1 MRVRA
6 LTIPGSYEF
15 TPIVHADDR
24 GSFAETYRFEA
35 LSEVLGRPFVLGQA
49 NTSVSA
55 AGVVRGVHYALLP
68 PGQAKYVTAA
78 HGALLD
84 IVVDLRVGSPTFGGV
99 DTVELDDVSRR
110 AVFLS
115 EGLGHVLVARTD
127 GATASYLSNEVF
139 NPERELTINPLD
151 PELALPLPFPR
162 HELVLSPR
170 DVAAPSLAEARERG
184 LLPTWDQYLEIV
196 GTTVE
201 GARS

>member
-1 MRVRA
+1 M
-6 LTIPGSYEF
+6 PGAYEF
-15 TPIVHADDR
+15 TPVVHGDDR
-24 GSFAETYRFEA
+24 GSFVESYRFEA
-35 LSEVLGRPFVLGQA
+35 LSEAIGRPFVLGQA

-68 PGQAKYVTAA
+68 PGQAKYVTAV

-84 IVVDLRVGSPTFGGV
+84 IVVDLRVGSPTFGAV
-99 DTVELDDVSRR
+99 DTVELDDVARR

-127 GATASYLSNEVF
+127 GATATYLTNEVF

-151 PELALPLPFPR
+151 PELALPLPFPP
-162 HELVLSPR
+162 EQLLLSPR

-184 LLPTWDQYLEIV
+184 LLPSWEQYLQLAGMAAEV
-196 GTTVE
+196 AG
-201 GARS
+201 S